1 MKTLAIG
8 MTAAAMVAMLTAS
21 ASAQP
26 PERPGGGRPGIP
38 PNPIVTALDADGDG
52 VISAA
57 ELKNAAAVLKKLDKN
72 NDGKLSPDELRP
84 SGRFGGAPGGFGRR
98 PSPAEMIT
106 RFDKNSDG
114 KINKNEIPEQMA
126 RFLGRADANNDGD
139 ITKAELT
146 KMFENF
152 RPGGGRP
159 GGGRPGGG
167 RPGGGRP
174 GSGLPGT
181 TSAATEEGK
190 PAPDFTLKS
199 LDGKREVQLSSFAG
213 KRPVA
218 LIFGSYT

>member
-1 MKTLAIG
+1 MKTLATG

-26 PERPGGGRPGIP
+26 PQRLGGGRPGIP

-57 ELKNAAAVLKKLDKN
+57 ELKNASAALKKLDKN
-72 NDGKLSPDELRP
+72 NDGKISPDEVRP

-159 GGGRPGGG
+159 GGGRPG
-167 RPGGGRP
+167 
-174 GSGLPGT
+174 SGLPGT
-181 TSAATEEGK
+181 TSAAAEAGK
-190 PAPDFTLKS
+190 PAPDFKLKS

>member
-1 MKTLAIG
+1 MKTLSMG
-8 MTAAAMVAMLTAS
+8 MTAAAAVAMLTVA

-26 PERPGGGRPGIP
+26 PQRPGGGRPGSP
-38 PNPIVTALDADGDG
+38 PDPIMTALDVDGDG

-57 ELKNAAAVLKKLDKN
+57 ELENASAALKKLDKN

-84 SGRFGGAPGGFGRR
+84 SGLPGGAPGGFGRR
-98 PSPAEMIT
+98 PSPAEMIA

-114 KINKNEIPEQMA
+114 KINKGEIPEQMA
-126 RFLGRADANNDGD
+126 RFLARADANNDGD

-159 GGGRPGGG
+159 GGRRPGSG
-167 RPGGGRP
+167 RERP

-181 TSAATEEGK
+181 TAATAEEGK
-190 PAPDFTLKS
+190 PAPDFKLKS
-199 LDGKREVQLSSFAG
+199 LDGKREVQLSSFTG